1 MVERPIKKSER
12 QVADNPSSDAAGF
25 QGSEASDSDT
35 RNSEE
40 RVRSRPSRDKSD
52 RNDKGSDRGSGRGGD
67 RDKRKGR
74 GRDQEDDRAR
84 TPVNPALMRGPKP
97 TQPKP
102 PVVQPEP
109 EVEENATA
117 EADSEVATES

>member
-12 QVADNPSSDAAGF
+12 QTTNQPSSDAAGF
-25 QGSEASDSDT
+25 QESEAPDAGAS
-35 RNSEE
+35 NSEE

-52 RNDKGSDRGSGRGGD
+52 RNDKGSDRGGD
-67 RDKRKGR
+67 RGDRGKRKGR

-109 EVEENATA
+109 EVEENSTT
-117 EADSEVATES
+117 EVDSEVATEG

>member
-12 QVADNPSSDAAGF
+12 QATEQPSSDAAGF
-25 QGSEASDSDT
+25 QESETPDSGA

-40 RVRSRPSRDKSD
+40 RGRSRPSRDKGD
-52 RNDKGSDRGSGRGGD
+52 RNDKGGDRGGD
-67 RDKRKGR
+67 RGKRKGK

-109 EVEENATA
+109 EVEESSTV

>member
-12 QVADNPSSDAAGF
+12 QVADNPSSDAAEF
-25 QGSEASDSDT
+25 QGSEASDSGT

-40 RVRSRPSRDKSD
+40 RGRSRPSRDKAD
-52 RNDKGSDRGSGRGGD
+52 RNDKGSDRSGDRGGD
-67 RDKRKGR
+67 RGKRKGR

-97 TQPKP
+97 TQSKP

-109 EVEENATA
+109 EVEENSTV

>member
-12 QVADNPSSDAAGF
+12 QATDKPSSDAAGF
-25 QGSEASDSDT
+25 QESEAADSGA

-40 RVRSRPSRDKSD
+40 RGRSRPSRDKGD
-52 RNDKGSDRGSGRGGD
+52 RNDKGGDRG
-67 RDKRKGR
+67 KRKGR
-74 GRDQEDDRAR
+74 GRDQEDDRAK
-84 TPVNPALMRGPKP
+84 TPANPALMRGPKP